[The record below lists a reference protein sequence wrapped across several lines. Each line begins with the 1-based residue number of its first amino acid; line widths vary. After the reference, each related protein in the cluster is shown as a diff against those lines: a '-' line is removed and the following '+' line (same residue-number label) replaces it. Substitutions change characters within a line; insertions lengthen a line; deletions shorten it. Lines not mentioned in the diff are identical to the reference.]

1 VNANYHKF
9 LNETSYFD
17 TIHVETNLYYKYHYS
32 TTDWFTCQ
40 TVINSSSA
48 TDLQVLDIVDCGCR
62 AAFGSK
68 SSLHHGLQV
77 SGTTCQMITNC
88 INKYIVYPVR
98 VFCKKVVFTIYF
110 VQCRLRHRCH
120 FYRFISLCVVCWKA
134 THELDSSRPN
144 SS

>member
-1 VNANYHKF
+1 LPYWNRPKLCHRWLKDTQNKNTSNKWVGLF
-9 LNETSYFD
+9 L
-17 TIHVETNLYYKYHYS
+17 
-32 TTDWFTCQ
+32 
-40 TVINSSSA
+40 SA
-48 TDLQVLDIVDCGCR
+48 TDLQVPEIVDCGCR